1 MRNNKKLFY
10 TLSFTWGIIMT
21 FVGVVAA
28 LCLVVTGHKPKKH
41 GWCYYFE
48 VGNGWGGVNL
58 GIVFITASN
67 PSEHT
72 KNHEHGHALQNCLW
86 GPLMPF
92 VVSLPS
98 ATRYW
103 KRYFQQKQGVK
114 LEPYDSVWYE
124 GQATAWGTALI
135 NSLESDVNGDN

>member
-1 MRNNKKLFY
+1 MRKSLFY
-10 TLSFTWGIIMT
+10 ILSLTWGIIMT
-21 FVGVVAA
+21 TVGLLVAA
-28 LCLVVTGHKPKKH
+28 VLTTIGYKPQKH

-48 VGNGWGGVNL
+48 VGKNWGGVNL
-58 GIVFITASN
+58 GIIFLTSEN

-92 VVSLPS
+92 VVSIPS
-98 ATRYW
+98 AMRYW
-103 KRYFQQKQGVK
+103 KRHFQQRQGMK

-124 GQATAWGTALI
+124 GQATMWGDILI
-135 NSLESDVNGDN
+135 NSLGG